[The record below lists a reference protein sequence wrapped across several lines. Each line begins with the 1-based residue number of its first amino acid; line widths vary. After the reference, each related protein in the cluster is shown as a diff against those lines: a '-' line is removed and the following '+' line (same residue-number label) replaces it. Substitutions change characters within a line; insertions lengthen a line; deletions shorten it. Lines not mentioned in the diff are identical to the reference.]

1 MELCSAKG
9 ATEIRPSR
17 GNAGDML
24 KAEGRR
30 GAMSE
35 SPSEVQNGIRCGGN
49 DGQYIRYQL
58 LLTRTYIYYVNTR
71 LTCDKSC
78 PKSDGPCVSWCPVA
92 FE

>member
-9 ATEIRPSR
+9 AMEVRPSR
-17 GNAGDML
+17 GSAR
-24 KAEGRR
+24 ECQRR
-30 GAMSE
+30 KGTKGTMSE
-35 SPSEVQNGIRCGGN
+35 SPSEVRNGIGRRGN
-49 DGQYIRYQL
+49 NGLYIRCQL

-78 PKSDGPCVSWCPVA
+78 PKSDGPCASWCPIA